1 MKLSAWAHQR
11 GICYQTAWRMWKTG
25 KLPVPACQL
34 PSGTIVVD
42 DVPGCPAGVGL
53 YARVSSAA
61 EKDRLKRQMRRLEVY
76 AASMGWSV
84 IDKASEIATVTNEN
98 RRGLQ
103 KLLKNRQIR
112 TIVVETPDR
121 ILPSGFDYLDLALQS
136 DGRRIIALDER
147 FSGHDD
153 ETTLEELL
161 DTYCAKIYGRKGAA
175 AKAKALI
182 ALLHEGDL
190 DMLKASERAS
200 ERAAERAAAAAEPKE
215 EETEVTL

>member
-42 DVPGCPAGVGL
+42 DVPAAGGVGL

-136 DGRRIIALDER
+136 DGRRIIALDEQ

-161 DTYCAKIYGRKGAA
+161 DTYCAKIYGGKEPPRK
-175 AKAKALI
+175 
-182 ALLHEGDL
+182 
-190 DMLKASERAS
+190 R
-200 ERAAERAAAAAEPKE
+200 RP
-215 EETEVTL
+215 

>member
-1 MKLSAWAHQR
+1 M
-11 GICYQTAWRMWKTG
+11 
-25 KLPVPACQL
+25 
-34 PSGTIVVD
+34 PS
-42 DVPGCPAGVGL
+42 
-53 YARVSSAA
+53 
-61 EKDRLKRQMRRLEVY
+61 
-76 AASMGWSV
+76 
-84 IDKASEIATVTNEN
+84 
-98 RRGLQ
+98 Q

-136 DGRRIIALDER
+136 DGRRIIALDEQ

>member
-42 DVPGCPAGVGL
+42 DVPAAGGVGL

-76 AASMGWSV
+76 AASMGWSI

-136 DGRRIIALDER
+136 DGRRIIALDEQ

-200 ERAAERAAAAAEPKE
+200 ERAAERAAAASETKE
-215 EETEVTL
+215 DETEVTF

>member
-42 DVPGCPAGVGL
+42 DVPAAGGVGL

-136 DGRRIIALDER
+136 DGPSSPLMNSSQGTMTKRRLRNSSTRTARRSTDGKEPP
-147 FSGHDD
+147 
-153 ETTLEELL
+153 
-161 DTYCAKIYGRKGAA
+161 RK
-175 AKAKALI
+175 
-182 ALLHEGDL
+182 
-190 DMLKASERAS
+190 R
-200 ERAAERAAAAAEPKE
+200 RP
-215 EETEVTL
+215 

>member
-42 DVPGCPAGVGL
+42 DVPAAGGVGL

-121 ILPSGFDYLDLALQS
+121 ILRP
-136 DGRRIIALDER
+136 
-147 FSGHDD
+147 
-153 ETTLEELL
+153 
-161 DTYCAKIYGRKGAA
+161 
-175 AKAKALI
+175 ALI
-182 ALLHEGDL
+182 TSTLRCSLTDG
-190 DMLKASERAS
+190 ASSPLMNSSQGTMTKRRLRNSSTRTARRS
-200 ERAAERAAAAAEPKE
+200 TDGKEPPRKRRP
-215 EETEVTL
+215 

>member
-1 MKLSAWAHQR
+1 MKLSVWAHQR

-42 DVPGCPAGVGL
+42 DVPAAGGVGL
-53 YARVSSAA
+53 YARVSTVA
-61 EKDRLKRQMRRLEVY
+61 EKDRLERQMRRLEVY

-84 IDKASEIATVTNEN
+84 VDKAAEIASVTNEN

-121 ILPSGFDYLDLALQS
+121 ISPSGIGYLDLALQS
-136 DGRRIIALDER
+136 DSRRIISLDDR
-147 FSGHDD
+147 FSTKDD
-153 ETTLEELL
+153 EESLEEIL
-161 DTYCAKIYGRKGAA
+161 DMYCARLYGKKGSS
-175 AKAKALI
+175 AKAKAVI
-182 ALLHEGDL
+182 AYMREKGEDL
-190 DMLKASERAS
+190 GREEKPEAD
-200 ERAAERAAAAAEPKE
+200 E
-215 EETEVTL
+215 EEIVF

>member
-1 MKLSAWAHQR
+1 M
-11 GICYQTAWRMWKTG
+11 
-25 KLPVPACQL
+25 
-34 PSGTIVVD
+34 
-42 DVPGCPAGVGL
+42 
-53 YARVSSAA
+53 
-61 EKDRLKRQMRRLEVY
+61 
-76 AASMGWSV
+76 
-84 IDKASEIATVTNEN
+84 
-98 RRGLQ
+98 
-103 KLLKNRQIR
+103 
-112 TIVVETPDR
+112 VETPDR

-136 DGRRIIALDER
+136 DGRRIIALDEQ

-190 DMLKASERAS
+190 DMRRRPNGRLNARPS
-200 ERAAERAAAAAEPKE
+200 AAAAAEPKE